1 MWAAAFPL
9 PIVYGYLV
17 VLHKDKND
25 ISFKRDM
32 CDVIITMIVCVCVF
46 GLAEPV
52 PIWYL
57 ILVGVL
63 YIIGYV
69 IGYITLI
76 RRLAV

>member
-25 ISFKRDM
+25 ISLKRDF

-46 GLAEPV
+46 GLTEPV